1 MASPTCAFFLGALPP
16 RDARPPH
23 GTAARPVT
31 LAVVCAL
38 AIYHASVKILS
49 RSAGRSVVASIA
61 YRAGECITNERDGV
75 THDYT
80 RRGGVEHTEI
90 LAPDTAPDWVSDRAR
105 LWNEVE
111 AIEKR
116 KDSQLAREIEVALP
130 RELSRE
136 QQIALVRE
144 FVGETCVA
152 HGMVADFAIHAPKA
166 ADGLEQP
173 HAHIL
178 LTTRRI
184 DRDGF
189 GKKATEWNPE
199 FGKKDG
205 RAFVADTS
213 PLRDLREA
221 WGRHANQALERAG
234 QAVRIDHRSLEAQR
248 AEAVAIANDNRRP
261 EAERR
266 LAEVRA
272 IDLEREPQPKLGVA
286 AAAMERRGEASE
298 RGADRRGVLERN
310 HAHQAERRGLRKQL
324 AEIRDKLTEL
334 GKAIGDKALEAW
346 SKLDLSAAKGAI
358 TKARWNSLRLD
369 ARALD
374 GPKPV
379 PETPALRLSRSIVDL
394 ERATTEIR
402 SDQARGLVSLSSTLD
417 GQRQAADQVAKEL
430 RELVKADPA
439 KAWELS
445 KRLEA
450 RAELPQSVRELK
462 LEFSK
467 DLYQEISRN
476 RALER
481 RLGQE
486 MIQEINKTV
495 QRTLSRGMSR

>member
-1 MASPTCAFFLGALPP
+1 MLALPTCPIFLGAP
-16 RDARPPH
+16 PPH

-31 LAVVCAL
+31 LAVVGAL

-49 RSAGRSVVASIA
+49 RSAGRSVVASVA
-61 YRAGECITNERDGV
+61 YRAGERLTNERDGI

-80 RRGGVEHTEI
+80 RRGGVVHTEI
-90 LAPDTAPDWVSDRAR
+90 VAPDTAPEWVSDRAR

-136 QQIALVRE
+136 QQIALVRA

-152 HGMVADFAIHAPKA
+152 HGMVADFALHAPKA
-166 ADGLEQP
+166 VDGLEQP

-178 LTTRRI
+178 LTTRRL

-234 QAVRIDHRSLEAQR
+234 QEARIDHRSLEAQR
-248 AEAVAIANDNRRP
+248 AAAVAIANDTCRP

-298 RGADRRGVLERN
+298 RGADRREVLERN
-310 HAHQAERRGLRKQL
+310 HERQSLRQQL
-324 AEIRDKLTEL
+324 AEIRDKLAEL
-334 GKAIGDKALEAW
+334 VKTAREMFDD
-346 SKLDLSAAKGAI
+346 LDLSAARGAVSR
-358 TKARWNSLRLD
+358 AVRAGLRLD
-369 ARALD
+369 AGKAPAEDTPAARYRRSLGRFEAGARNVEAFQRDGLVIPPSMADAHRQAHDQMRRDLYAWSKDEPERAWEAAQQFGQRRPEEGRELQIELGKELNRDQALMRRLAVRAPSVGEEIARTIQPKRAL
-374 GPKPV
+374 
-379 PETPALRLSRSIVDL
+379 
-394 ERATTEIR
+394 
-402 SDQARGLVSLSSTLD
+402 
-417 GQRQAADQVAKEL
+417 
-430 RELVKADPA
+430 
-439 KAWELS
+439 
-445 KRLEA
+445 
-450 RAELPQSVRELK
+450 
-462 LEFSK
+462 
-467 DLYQEISRN
+467 
-476 RALER
+476 
-481 RLGQE
+481 
-486 MIQEINKTV
+486 
-495 QRTLSRGMSR
+495 GMSR